1 MSQQPDSHA
10 KLLYMPCKMY
20 IAMQDLI
27 KAAAEQGSPEVME
40 ILLSQNLFKKDKDEL
55 AEAVDTALKASAEL
69 GKPDTVDVLIK
80 KFPDEVKAHCK
91 AGVFRAYK

>member
-1 MSQQPDSHA
+1 MLHVHVH
-10 KLLYMPCKMY
+10 
-20 IAMQDLI
+20 AMQDLI
-27 KAAAEQGSPEVME
+27 KAAAEQGSPEVMD

-69 GKPDTVDVLIK
+69 GKPDIVDVLIK
-80 KFPDEVKAHCK
+80 KFPEEVKAHCK